1 MSNNSTP
8 HINSYAEEFDQFLQ
22 NHPHI
27 FKTTADKEFLM
38 QVFNFSA
45 DAHKNML
52 RYSGAPFISH
62 PLEVAKIV
70 TQRIGLGKTSVAAA
84 LLHDI
89 PNKTEYTIADI
100 ERYFGKKIAGI
111 VGGLTKIKN
120 TEYFADNQEASVFR
134 EILLSMSEDIRVI
147 FIKIADKL
155 HSIRT
160 IDYLSLRKQ
169 KRTVNEVLNI
179 YAPLAHRLGLFE
191 IKSEMEDLC
200 LRQTNPGI
208 YTSIQNKIKSNER
221 EKLQHINRFLI
232 PVKEQLE
239 QTAIEFRVQSRAKS
253 IYSVWK
259 KIQQKRVPL
268 KEIYDL
274 YAVRIIFKSK
284 PKEANSKA
292 LQIADIIRKLYPDK
306 PDRTRNWLDTPK
318 ETGYRAYHITVKS
331 NEGFWVEVQIRSE
344 IMHAAAEHGLAAHW
358 RYKGI
363 KDRKNKLDEKISEI
377 LKKLKSGG
385 ITGENFMDALKQDIF
400 TTEIY
405 VFTPKGQII
414 SLPKGA
420 TVLDF
425 AFKIHTK
432 LAATALSAKVNG
444 QVVPL
449 NAGLKSGDRV
459 EIIASEKSVAK
470 KEWFD
475 YVTTHRALTGLKHI
489 FREDR
494 KKHEDI
500 GRDKLENLLENEN
513 IFDITTA
520 THTLKKVFNYNST
533 VDFYID
539 LSEGKIPKNDLLF
552 NIHLHCTN
560 VRANFWVVKIPDK
573 KFKNRGTESV
583 ETANCCRPVPE
594 EPIVAAYAKNK
605 QISIHAADCR
615 VLKNEKG
622 LRTTPAFWASY
633 ASVAYREKINIIG
646 KNTKNALKT
655 VIGIPA
661 QNIDVKV
668 KQLNWNTEKKTFYL
682 AINLF
687 VKNKEALNRLID
699 EFKTV
704 PEISEVIIGSEEA
717 AF

>member
-1 MSNNSTP
+1 MSDNSTP
-8 HINSYAEEFDQFLQ
+8 HISSYTEEFDQFLQ
-22 NHPHI
+22 NHPQI
-27 FKTTADKEFLM
+27 FKTAADKEFLM

-89 PNKTEYTIADI
+89 PNKTEYTTADI
-100 ERYFGKKIAGI
+100 ERFFGKKIAGI
-111 VGGLTKIKN
+111 VSGLAKIKN

-169 KRTVNEVLNI
+169 ERTVNEVLNI

-208 YTSIQNKIKSNER
+208 YNSIQNKIKSTER

-232 PVKEQLE
+232 PIKEQLE
-239 QTAIEFRVQSRAKS
+239 QTPIEYRVQSRAKS

-274 YAVRIIFKSK
+274 YAVRIIYEAK

-292 LQIADIIRKLYPDK
+292 LQIAEIIRELYPEK
-306 PDRTRNWLDTPK
+306 PDRTRNWLDAPK

-331 NEGFWVEVQIRSE
+331 RDGFWVEVQIRSE
-344 IMHAAAEHGLAAHW
+344 AMHTAAEHGLAAHW

-377 LKKLKSGG
+377 LKKLRKGG
-385 ITGENFMDALKQDIF
+385 VTGENFMDTLKQDIF

-405 VFTPKGQII
+405 VFTPKGQVI

-444 QVVPL
+444 QVAPL

-459 EIIASEKSVAK
+459 EIIASEKNAAK
-470 KEWFD
+470 KEWFN

-494 KKHEDI
+494 KKHEDK
-500 GRDKLENLLENEN
+500 GRDKLENLLEAEN
-513 IFDITTA
+513 IFDINTA
-520 THTLKKVFNYNST
+520 TNTLKKVFNYKST

-539 LSEGKIPKNDLLF
+539 LSEGKISKNKLLF
-552 NIHLHCTN
+552 NVHLHCTN
-560 VRANFWVVKIPDK
+560 VRAYFWTVKIPDK
-573 KFKNRGTESV
+573 KFKNKGTESV
-583 ETANCCRPVPE
+583 SPADCCKPAPE
-594 EPIVAAYAKNK
+594 EPIVAAYDKNK
-605 QISIHAADCR
+605 QISIHTADCR
-615 VLKNEKG
+615 LLKNEKR
-622 LRTTPAFWASY
+622 LKTTPAFWASY
-633 ASVAYREKINIIG
+633 ASIAYREKISLRGINN
-646 KNTKNALKT
+646 KSALKQT
-655 VIGIPA
+655 TNILS
-661 QNIDVKV
+661 QNLDIKV
-668 KQLNWNTEKKTFYL
+668 KQMLWAEDKKKL
-682 AINLF
+682 SVKINLF
-687 VKNKEALNRLID
+687 VKDKDAFNRLID
-699 EFKTV
+699 ELKTI
-704 PEISEVIIGSEEA
+704 PEIEEVIVGSEEA
-717 AF
+717 TF